1 MSTLSVLILTK
12 NEEENMT
19 AVIGSARQ
27 CTSDIIVVDA
37 GSTDGTVAMAKACGA
52 RVIYHEWEND
62 FAKQRNIARD
72 SSTADWIL
80 YLDADERIDVKL
92 AEEIRQVVEADD
104 QSKQYGMKRKSVAFG
119 KKFTYGVL
127 YPDTVMRLFPRQ
139 SVVWVNKV
147 HERPDCVLTAKI
159 LSGYMEHH
167 TYKNWQQWEKKL
179 CLYTTAWAENAFENG
194 KTISKSGILGHA
206 LGGFFKMFMLRRGFL
221 DGWMGTYMCF
231 NHFFYELLKYLKLY
245 ELNHEKENRGI
256 IDKTENSDQG
266 DA

>member
-1 MSTLSVLILTK
+1 MEDSVSTLSVLILTK

-147 HERPDCVLTAKI
+147 HERPDCVLTAKSYPDTWNTI
-159 LSGYMEHH
+159 RTKIGNSGR
-167 TYKNWQQWEKKL
+167 KNFVFIRRLGLKMPLKMVKRSVRAEYWGMLWAVFSKCL
-179 CLYTTAWAENAFENG
+179 C
-194 KTISKSGILGHA
+194 
-206 LGGFFKMFMLRRGFL
+206 
-221 DGWMGTYMCF
+221 
-231 NHFFYELLKYLKLY
+231 
-245 ELNHEKENRGI
+245 
-256 IDKTENSDQG
+256 
-266 DA
+266 